1 MPLFGSKEKT
11 KSLVLVDISSS
22 SVGAA
27 YARTTP
33 NGPTV
38 LVHSVRAPIAASSTD
53 ISTELMLRTL
63 DGVLRDLRQNG
74 APALHKL
81 SGSGSVQGVFVLV
94 GAPWQNTEIHIETL
108 VEEKLFTITETL
120 LLEAKKKIK
129 TPEGYYRSEESILGS
144 VLNGYE
150 TPEPVGKRAK
160 RAEIIV
166 LSATIKEETAKLLR
180 STLGTFSSL
189 HAVNFTEL
197 PSLIARAAKTV
208 FPHEKDYLALRV
220 SGEATELVL
229 VKHGFP
235 IFIATVPTG
244 LDAFRHAAQENG
256 FSSFPDGG
264 DSIDR
269 TKSVGLDIKLADTE
283 RRWVS
288 ALITHLSTF
297 TEKHALPRT
306 VFLITEEHA
315 GAFLRRVLDA
325 PDMHAL
331 WLSDEP
337 LAVIRLESKQFN
349 TNVVYAHE
357 DSDDVV
363 LSMLGLLS

>member
-81 SGSGSVQGVFVLV
+81 SGSGS
-94 GAPWQNTEIHIETL
+94 EIHIETL